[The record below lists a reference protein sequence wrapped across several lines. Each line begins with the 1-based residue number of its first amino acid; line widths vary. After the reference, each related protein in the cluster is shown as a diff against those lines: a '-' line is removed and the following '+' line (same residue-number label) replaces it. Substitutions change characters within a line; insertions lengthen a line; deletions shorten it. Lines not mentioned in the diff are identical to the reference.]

1 MRDLGLV
8 KIDEPFTR
16 LLTQGMVIAETFY
29 RANPDGSRDW
39 FNPADVAVETDPHG
53 KPVRATLKSDG
64 RPVEMGGAEKMSKSK
79 NNGVDPQDLI
89 DRFGADTARHFTMRA
104 ANPEDMLTWSDA
116 GVAGS
121 YRFLR
126 RLWEHGQKIGEAIRA
141 VPPVD
146 WAAAPAAVRAARR
159 EVHATLNKANY
170 DIERIQYN
178 TVVSAGDILLNALSG
193 LDTADAHGRALA
205 REGMSILLRLLY
217 PVVPHIGHV
226 LWDELGYAA
235 QHGPILDAPWPE
247 VDPTALA
254 QDEIELVLQVNGKL
268 RGKLVVPATADRAAI
283 EALARASAEVA
294 KHAGG
299 AAVKKV
305 VVVPGRLVNV
315 VV

>member
-8 KIDEPFTR
+8 RIDEPFTR

-39 FNPADVAVETDPHG
+39 FNPADVEVETDPHG
-53 KPVRATLKSDG
+53 KPVRATLKRDG
-64 RPVEMGGAEKMSKSK
+64 QPVQMGGTEKMSKSK
-79 NNGVDPQDLI
+79 NNGVDPQEII
-89 DRFGADTARHFTMRA
+89 DRYGADTARHFTMRA
-104 ANPEDMLTWSDA
+104 ANPEDMLMWSDA

-126 RLWEHGQKIGEAIRA
+126 RLWEYGTKVEAALRGA
-141 VPPVD
+141 PTVD
-146 WAAAPAAVRAARR
+146 WAAAPAAAKAVRR
-159 EVHATLNKANY
+159 EIHATLNKANY
-170 DIERIQYN
+170 DVERIQYN
-178 TVVSAGDILLNALSG
+178 TVVSAGDILLNALAG
-193 LDTADAHGRALA
+193 IDVGDAYGRALA
-205 REGMSILLRLLY
+205 HEGMSILLRLLY

-247 VDPTALA
+247 VDPAALA

-294 KHAGG
+294 KHAAG
-299 AAVKKV
+299 APVKKI